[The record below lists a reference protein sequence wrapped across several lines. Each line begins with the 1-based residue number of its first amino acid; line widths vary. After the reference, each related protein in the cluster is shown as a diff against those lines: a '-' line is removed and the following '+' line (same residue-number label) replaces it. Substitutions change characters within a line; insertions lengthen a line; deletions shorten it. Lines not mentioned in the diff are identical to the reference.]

1 MVGSFLKRS
10 MIWWGTQFDWAY
22 EIVKLVVIIYNK
34 NINIFINMY
43 IRNLLLFVNYEIPLN
58 IRALNLST
66 VIMIKMRFV

>member
-1 MVGSFLKRS
+1 MGSFLKRS
-10 MIWWGTQFDWAY
+10 MIWWGTQFDWTY

>member
-1 MVGSFLKRS
+1 

-58 IRALNLST
+58 IRAFNLST